1 MLAISESSLAAL
13 GQRADRSYVAR
24 LRGWIGERPELEAT
38 RAVATPT
45 WCEQLL
51 RSARG
56 CGISSEDDVA
66 RFARLCLLRG
76 DDWLR
81 SSAAQDILASER
93 DGQLKTFQ
101 LECLHWGIANG

>member
-13 GQRADRSYVAR
+13 GQRAERSYVDR
-24 LRGWIGERPELEAT
+24 LRAWIGERPELAST
-38 RAVATPT
+38 RAVATQS

-51 RSARG
+51 RNARAH
-56 CGISSEDDVA
+56 GIVSEDDVS

-81 SSAAQDILASER
+81 SAEAQDILASER

-101 LECLHWGIANG
+101 LECLHWGVSNG